1 MSSSTRPSI
10 SLAFDQNTCPEKPI
24 FVIGSTCVDIILYL
38 HHLPRTEEDLHP
50 ARQTSSLGGCAFNA
64 ASMIRHFQAPVTL
77 ISPVGS
83 GIYGDYVA
91 SELPK
96 YGFTPAVRVPEA
108 NGCCYCL
115 VEEGGERTFLSC
127 HGAEYTFQKE
137 WMQPFD
143 TLPCSLVY
151 VCGLE
156 IEEPTGI
163 QLIEYLESHPDRQ
176 LFYAPGPRGIQ
187 IEPEKTE
194 RIFALH
200 PILHLNEA
208 EALMLGASPTHD
220 TEKHKPIDPDSSL
233 CQAAARLR
241 QKTGNTV
248 IVTLGGRGV
257 YCLEADG
264 QSICLPAAS
273 TGPIV
278 NTIGAGDAHAGA
290 FLACLSLGCSTKEA
304 LRRANL
310 AAAAVLGA
318 EGATLTEQE
327 FYQKVFPYLY
337 L

>member
-1 MSSSTRPSI
+1 MSSSTIPSAI
-10 SLAFDQNTCPEKPI
+10 QSFDRDSCPGKPI
-24 FVIGSTCVDIILYL
+24 FVLGSTCVDIILHL
-38 HHLPRTEEDLHP
+38 PHLPRTEEDLHP
-50 ARQTSSLGGCAFNA
+50 TGQTTSLGGCAFNV

-91 SELPK
+91 AELPK
-96 YGFTPAVRVPEA
+96 HGFSPSLRVPKA

-137 WMQPFD
+137 WMQAFD
-143 TLPCSLVY
+143 KLPCSLIY

-156 IEEPTGI
+156 VEEPTGI
-163 QLIEYLESHPDRQ
+163 QLIEYLESHPERQ

-187 IEPEKTE
+187 IEEEKTE

-200 PILHLNEA
+200 PILHLNEI
-208 EALMLGASPTHD
+208 EALALGAAPAHD
-220 TEKHKPIDPDSSL
+220 GEKQEPADPDSVL
-233 CQAAARLR
+233 RQAAARLR

-248 IVTLGGRGV
+248 IVTLGARGV
-257 YCLEADG
+257 YCLKADG
-264 QSICLPAAS
+264 QSISLPAAPA
-273 TGPIV
+273 GPIL

-290 FLACLSLGCSTKEA
+290 FLACLSLGYSTNEA

-310 AAAAVLGA
+310 AAAAVLGT
-318 EGATLTEQE
+318 EGGTLTDLE
-327 FYQKVFPYLY
+327 FRRNVFPYL
-337 L
+337 